1 MRHDVS
7 DEVME
12 LENKITEALRI
23 AKEEGLK
30 AVIDYLEK
38 ENNEINESYEN

>member
-1 MRHDVS
+1 MRYDVS

-23 AKEEGLK
+23 AKEEGLEK
-30 AVIDYLEK
+30 VIEYLEK
-38 ENNEINESYEN
+38 ENDKINESYEN